1 MKEEFRSTA
10 LANIKGESNDFENY
24 AIEAKLGEGA
34 YAAVFLA
41 TYVPNG
47 NQYAIKTYEKDK
59 LLDPI
64 RKKAV
69 AREVK
74 ILQKLDHPS
83 ILKMYTTISEPL
95 HLHLILE
102 YLPGQPLA
110 TMLKRIYSHR
120 LDELTAKRIF
130 TQIT

>member
-1 MKEEFRSTA
+1 VSASSLKEGFRSTA
-10 LANIKGESNDFENY
+10 LANIKGESTDYENY
-24 AIEAKLGEGA
+24 VIESKLGEGA
-34 YAAVFLA
+34 YAEVFLA
-41 TYVPNG
+41 TYIPNG
-47 NQYAIKTYEKDK
+47 IKYAIKTYEKDK

-83 ILKMYTTISEPL
+83 ILKMHTTIREPE

-102 YLPGQPLA
+102 YLPG
-110 TMLKRIYSHR
+110 
-120 LDELTAKRIF
+120 
-130 TQIT
+130 